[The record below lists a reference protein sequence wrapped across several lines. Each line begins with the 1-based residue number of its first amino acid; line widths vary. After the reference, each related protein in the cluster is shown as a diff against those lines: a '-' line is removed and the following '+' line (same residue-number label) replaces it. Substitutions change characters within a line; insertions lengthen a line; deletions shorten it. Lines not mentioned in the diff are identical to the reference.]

1 MGTARTACLVSLCAA
16 VMTATMAAEPAQ
28 PRGRGPAVPACTT
41 IACDVQGDWE
51 RTKTL
56 VLGLVNAMPDDK
68 FGYKPTPAQGSFAE
82 RAMHVATIDLA
93 LLGTVGGKTPAPTL
107 ANPKAATKAEVVA
120 ALQASFDYGA
130 AVIKEFNDQQ
140 LMERVA
146 SMPFLGPTASR
157 LKVIY
162 FSMQH
167 TQDIYGQLVVYL
179 RLNGITPPASN
190 RGV

>member
-1 MGTARTACLVSLCAA
+1 M
-16 VMTATMAAEPAQ
+16 
-28 PRGRGPAVPACTT
+28 
-41 IACDVQGDWE
+41 ACDVQGDWE
-51 RTKTL
+51 RTRTL

-68 FGYKPTPAQGSFAE
+68 FGYKPTPAQGTFAE
-82 RAMHVATIDLA
+82 RAMHVARHRHQRCLA
-93 LLGTVGGKTPAPTL
+93 RSAARRRRRPL
-107 ANPKAATKAEVVA
+107 ANPKATTKAEVVA

-140 LMERVA
+140 LRERIA

>member
-1 MGTARTACLVSLCAA
+1 MTAARTMSLIVLCGALST
-16 VMTATMAAEPAQ
+16 TASAEPVQ
-28 PRGRGPAVPACTT
+28 RGRGPAVPACTT
-41 IACDVQGDWE
+41 VACDVAGDWE

-56 VLGLVNAMPDDK
+56 LIGLVNAMPDDK
-68 FGYKPTPAQGSFAE
+68 FAYKPTPAQGSFAE
-82 RAMHVATIDLA
+82 RALHVADIDVK
-93 LLGTVGGKTPAPTL
+93 LLSTLGGKTPAP
-107 ANPKAATKAEVVA
+107 AVAPQAATKADVVA
-120 ALQASFDYGA
+120 ALTASFDYGA
-130 AVIKEFNDQQ
+130 ALLKEFTDQQ
-140 LMERVA
+140 LNERIA
-146 SMPFLGPTASR
+146 SVPFLGPSVSR

>member
-1 MGTARTACLVSLCAA
+1 MGAARTAGLVILCGAA
-16 VMTATMAAEPAQ
+16 MTATMAAEPAQ
-28 PRGRGPAVPACTT
+28 QRGRGPAAPACTT
-41 IACDVQGDWE
+41 VACDIQGDWE

-107 ANPKAATKAEVVA
+107 ANPKATTKAEVVA

-140 LMERVA
+140 LMERVT

>member
-140 LMERVA
+140 LTERVA